1 MRVLVV
7 GGAGA
12 VGRMVVPTLASRHQV
27 RVMDLEPPMDVGDF
41 RRGSVTS
48 AEDVA
53 AAAEGQDALVYLAMG
68 RKQGWRD
75 GPDWVAS
82 HFAVN
87 VTGLYVTLQAC
98 AQAGVR
104 LAVHASSMSVF
115 DDYDTRD
122 YAQRPEPDATDA
134 YGLTK
139 RLGETVCEAAARE
152 HAMTV
157 TALRLV
163 GPMPDDEWLA
173 CEGPRSEVMTAASDV
188 AAAFVAAL
196 ERPVKGYSA
205 YTITGDHERR
215 YLDWTPAYE
224 DLGWQPLVRRVEPP
238 VDGRPAAVDVED

>member
-1 MRVLVV
+1 M
-7 GGAGA
+7 
-12 VGRMVVPTLASRHQV
+12 GRMVVPALARHHHV
-27 RVMDLEPPMDVGDF
+27 RVMDLVASEGATEFV
-41 RRGSVTS
+41 RGSVTE
-48 AEDVA
+48 AADVA
-53 AAAEGQDALVYLAMG
+53 RAAEGQEALVYLAMG
-68 RKQGWRD
+68 RKSGWRD

-104 LAVHASSMSVF
+104 QAVHASSMSVF
-115 DDYDTRD
+115 DDYDQRD
-122 YAQRPEPDATDA
+122 YGERPEPDATDA

-139 RLGETVCEAAARE
+139 RMGEMACEAAARE
-152 HAMTV
+152 HGMSV

-173 CEGPRSEVMTAASDV
+173 YDGERGEVMTAASDV

-196 ERPVKGYSA
+196 ERPSKGFSA

-215 YLDWTPAYE
+215 RLDWTPAFTE
-224 DLGWQPLVRRVEPP
+224 LGWQPRARR
-238 VDGRPAAVDVED
+238 